1 MLVSTVTGCMSISAF
16 ASLVDIPVRITS
28 SSAPTKICVITA
40 GVEKHK
46 SIIKKKKK
54 EEHDKTMLLGKAKLN
69 RPGRFPGIVGNAG
82 NHGNDR
88 KYHKSHQMLNQTKR
102 NINELC
108 SEKNLTSRH
117 SKNKIFRGFRFSNM
131 LYDKKENPEKPRI
144 NRKLA
149 KSKSNQC

>member
-1 MLVSTVTGCMSISAF
+1 MLVSTVTGCISISAF
-16 ASLVDIPVRITS
+16 ASLVDIPVGITS
-28 SSAPTKICVITA
+28 SSATTKICLITA

-46 SIIKKKKK
+46 SVIKKKKK
-54 EEHDKTMLLGKAKLN
+54 KHDKTMMLGKAKLN
-69 RPGRFPGIVGNAG
+69 RLGRFPGNY
-82 NHGNDR
+82 GNDR
-88 KYHKSHQMLNQTKR
+88 KYHKSQQVLNQTKR

-108 SEKNLTSRH
+108 LEKNLTSRH

-149 KSKSNQC
+149 KSKSTQC